1 MMNDPKIIEIIANL
15 KGRRNY
21 EEKKAS
27 KLGFASLYEYIED
40 KVTNGPSSKPAKR
53 KSLMPVKDPRRD
65 LQLKQMTSVG
75 VAEYKFSRP
84 SYRDSSN
91 H

>member
-40 KVTNGPSSKPAKR
+40 KVTNGPSSKPAKKK
-53 KSLMPVKDPRRD
+53 KSHAGKRTQKGSPTQTDDVC
-65 LQLKQMTSVG
+65 G
-75 VAEYKFSRP
+75 CC
-84 SYRDSSN
+84 
-91 H
+91 